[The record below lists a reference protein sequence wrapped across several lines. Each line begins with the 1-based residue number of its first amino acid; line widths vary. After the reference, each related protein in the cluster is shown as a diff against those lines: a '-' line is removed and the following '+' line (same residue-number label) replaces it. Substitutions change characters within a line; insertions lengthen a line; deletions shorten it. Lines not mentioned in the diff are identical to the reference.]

1 MAARERAGSGTRGKG
16 RGGRSGGDGG
26 GRGGSRADRGARR
39 TREPTLD
46 EEIEASGETEVSSAE
61 QAEREVKDDLVFL
74 AREFLTWLVHH
85 AETAGGAFGGSD
97 EVPPFTIAFG
107 GRVTLRTPAGLVTDM
122 VIKGPSPVGS
132 ADLRYALA
140 GGLAVKEAEL
150 RLEQGERVY
159 TFGLAA
165 EHFDLKRVKLPAL
178 LDEESDD
185 PAEERLALLGALEA
199 ALRTAFA
206 DFLAVR
212 LKPAW
217 GRTVVPAIRAWLD
230 EGT

>member
-1 MAARERAGSGTRGKG
+1 MAGRTRG
-16 RGGRSGGDGG
+16 GGAE
-26 GRGGSRADRGARR
+26 RGGSRKERGGARPGR
-39 TREPTLD
+39 SARREREPTLA
-46 EEIEASGETEVSSAE
+46 EEIEASGETEASSAE

-85 AETAGGAFGGSD
+85 AETEGGSFAGD
-97 EVPPFTIAFG
+97 DQVPAFTVAFG

-140 GGLAVKEAEL
+140 GGLAVKEADL

-199 ALRTAFA
+199 ALRSAFA
-206 DFLAVR
+206 AFLEVR

-217 GRTVVPAIRAWLD
+217 HKTVVPSIRAWLD

>member
-1 MAARERAGSGTRGKG
+1 MARRPTGAAGKG
-16 RGGRSGGDGG
+16 ATAGRS
-26 GRGGSRADRGARR
+26 ARR
-39 TREPTLD
+39 SREPTL
-46 EEIEASGETEVSSAE
+46 EQEIAESGETELSDAE
-61 QAEREVKDDLVFL
+61 RAEREVKDDLAFL

-85 AETAGGAFGGSD
+85 AEVEGGAFPGDD
-97 EVPPFTIAFG
+97 EVPAFTVAFG

-122 VIKGPSPVGS
+122 TLKGPAPVGS

-140 GGLAVKEAEL
+140 GGLAVKEADL
-150 RLEQGERVY
+150 RLEQGERSY
-159 TFGLAA
+159 AFALAA

-185 PAEERLALLGALEA
+185 PGDERMMLLGALDA
-199 ALRTAFA
+199 ALRHAYA
-206 DFLAVR
+206 RFLALR

-217 GRTVVPAIRAWLD
+217 SKQVVPAIRAWLD